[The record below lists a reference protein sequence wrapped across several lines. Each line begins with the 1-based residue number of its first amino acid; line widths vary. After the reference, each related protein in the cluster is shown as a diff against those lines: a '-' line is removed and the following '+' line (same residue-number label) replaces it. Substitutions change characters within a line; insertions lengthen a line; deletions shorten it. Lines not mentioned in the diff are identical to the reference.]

1 MGNYFC
7 VDSMQCGGIDL
18 HIHSTASDGTFS
30 PSEILQ
36 LALQSGLKAI
46 AITDHDTLDGSR
58 QALECGI
65 PADLHFITGVEISTQ
80 PAMGWESSGSLHILG
95 YGIDPH
101 HGELGQTLNKFQQVR
116 IERIHRILDRL
127 RHLGIALTV
136 EQVAAEVGEGAAGRP
151 HVATA
156 MVKAG
161 AVTDI
166 DEAFHKY
173 LRKGCPAYVGKERLD
188 CLQAFELIRAA
199 GGIPV
204 LAHPALVPCRSNDE
218 LVELVASL
226 CKIGL
231 KGLEVYYTE
240 HSPQDVA
247 FYKALAE
254 KFGLAVTGGSDFH
267 GQLNPH
273 VQMGKGT
280 GGLHVPYALFETL
293 ISNYGLTYF

>member
-1 MGNYFC
+1 MGNSFC
-7 VDSMQCGGIDL
+7 ADLKQCGGIDL
-18 HIHSTASDGTFS
+18 HIHTTASDGTYS

-36 LALQSGLKAI
+36 LASRSGLRAI

-80 PAMGWESSGSLHILG
+80 PAKGWDSSGSLHILG
-95 YGIDPH
+95 YGIDLC

-116 IERIHRILDRL
+116 IERIHRILHEL
-127 RHLGIALTV
+127 RNLGIPLTM
-136 EQVAAEVGEGAAGRP
+136 EQVTAEVGEGAAGRP
-151 HVATA
+151 HVARA

-161 AVTDI
+161 AVADI
-166 DEAFHKY
+166 DEAFQKY
-173 LRKGCPAYVGKERLD
+173 LRKGCPAYVGKERLN

-204 LAHPALVPCRSNDE
+204 LAHPSLIPCRSDAE
-218 LVELVASL
+218 LADLVAAL

-240 HSPQDVA
+240 HSPQAVVR
-247 FYKALAE
+247 YMALAE
-254 KFGLAVTGGSDFH
+254 KFGLSATGGSDFH
-267 GQLNPH
+267 GQLTPH
-273 VQMGKGT
+273 VQIGKGT
-280 GGLHVPYALFETL
+280 GDLHVPYALFQTL
-293 ISNYGLTYF
+293 ISNHGLTYF